1 MHFPPDTNR
10 PQFSTDPHIVINQV
24 YVFSS
29 FYYLSRGHNMDV
41 HCHIYSPV
49 RQTSAVTHKEFEFW
63 VRIEVRQLKN
73 ELRKEEKSTT
83 SSLG

>member
-1 MHFPPDTNR
+1 MLVTLRWILLLTIIVSVRIRNDTMHFPPDTNR

-49 RQTSAVTHKEFEFW
+49 RQTSAVTHKEFEF
-63 VRIEVRQLKN
+63 
-73 ELRKEEKSTT
+73 
-83 SSLG
+83 